1 MVNYRIFCVSDDLF
15 SGFETRVDLDEVANV
30 DEIVK
35 EVIEQLLKVLYE
47 NKLDILHRRLFQTK
61 FHIHDYTFED
71 ILLSESSNRFYVCGH
86 C

>member
-35 EVIEQLLKVLYE
+35 EVIEQLLKVLYD
-47 NKLDILHRRLFQTK
+47 NKLDILLTSLELQFPVTAV
-61 FHIHDYTFED
+61 
-71 ILLSESSNRFYVCGH
+71 S
-86 C
+86 

>member
-35 EVIEQLLKVLYE
+35 EVIEQLLKVLYD
-47 NKLDILHRRLFQTK
+47 NKLDILHQRLFQTK

-71 ILLSESSNRFYVCGH
+71 ILLSESSNRFYACGH